1 MLLQDLKRCGLE
13 AEGIRLGQRCF
24 CSAAAF
30 GAFRPSGARD
40 LTTACYLLDIPEGS
54 PGSVWRS
61 THSALVDAVLTAK
74 VVLAI
79 LSKVAIEEGRTVPG
93 AASLSLPCRLSTPA
107 RLPETDAREQRG
119 QKRRL
124 PNSFATR
131 AESLLAREESNSFLL
146 ETVQRIKVPGV
157 LPLSLDVEEAPTLPP
172 MLCKRKKHYRK
183 QGRKVMG
190 MVSSKS
196 RRRVSI
202 NGSLH

>member
-1 MLLQDLKRCGLE
+1 MLSLSRV
-13 AEGIRLGQRCF
+13 
-24 CSAAAF
+24 
-30 GAFRPSGARD
+30 GARLCRTGD
-40 LTTACYLLDIPEGS
+40 SLCAL
-54 PGSVWRS
+54 
-61 THSALVDAVLTAK
+61 SALSRYALC
-74 VVLAI
+74 
-79 LSKVAIEEGRTVPG
+79 SR
-93 AASLSLPCRLSTPA
+93 
-107 RLPETDAREQRG
+107 PETG
-119 QKRRL
+119 LKTL
-124 PNSFATR
+124 MP
-131 AESLLAREESNSFLL
+131 LLVPAAHQAREESNSFLL